1 MENIAA
7 AVNVRAVPSPG
18 GLFAFSPWYPLSL
31 TFSAPTAIA
40 TSYAPEA
47 TAYTAPRNASEP
59 VVQ

>member
-7 AVNVRAVPSPG
+7 AVRVRAVPSLG
-18 GLFAFSPWYPLSL
+18 GFIALRPWYPLSL

-40 TSYAPEA
+40 MSYAPDA
-47 TAYTAPRNASEP
+47 TAYTAPRSASEP